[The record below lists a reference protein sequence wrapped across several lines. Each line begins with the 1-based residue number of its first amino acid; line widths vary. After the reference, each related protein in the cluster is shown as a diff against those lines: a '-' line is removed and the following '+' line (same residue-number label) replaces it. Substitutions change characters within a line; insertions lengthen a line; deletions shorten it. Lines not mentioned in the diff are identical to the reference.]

1 MQSKTSKF
9 KKALRGVFPASL
21 TAVTQPVS
29 TRLDP
34 ASSDPIGGVVDT
46 GINAVETSLAAMKE
60 ASALIVKI
68 PWFSPVAGLILQ
80 ALTIRE
86 ASIPLF
92 SQQSLIL
99 TVHQQ
104 EVKQYKEEWDA
115 VMGRLESIARLVNNV
130 GVACKRYNLE
140 EKDLPDGLRD
150 IFQSL
155 ETELGGIKAAFD
167 ESREVGSIR
176 KMLLRKDL
184 LSKVKRYDGKLLNVL
199 LTFQAALTVD
209 VRFAQLAE
217 GPIVTHGAQIGP
229 TSLSDI
235 VVSMP
240 QEPCAPQIFFGRDSE
255 LTEIIHMIFANI
267 GFHPARVAIL
277 GPGGYGKTTLANA
290 VLTHHRVKEHFGDAR
305 YFVSCESVFSSDALL
320 IELAKTLDLFDGT
333 TNVSWSRICTMLN
346 TKDCILCLDNFES
359 PWDQNGDT
367 RNSVEELLSRVTGL
381 RGATVLITMRGMVRP
396 GHTQWTMPL
405 LPPLMTLDHDS
416 AKSVWV
422 HTADNYDAFAEELI
436 KSVDYVPLAVTLLAH
451 LAQATSPEILLKQ
464 WHKEQTQFIHTSQ
477 ANRLSNLEY
486 SIQLSIDS
494 GRMRANPSAK
504 EMLGVLNKHFIR
516 TTYTSGV

>member
-9 KKALRGVFPASL
+9 KKALRGVFPASS

-29 TRLDP
+29 TCLDP

-86 ASIPLF
+86 
-92 SQQSLIL
+92 
-99 TVHQQ
+99 

-115 VMGRLESIARLVNNV
+115 VMGRLESIARPVNNV

-155 ETELGGIKAAFD
+155 EMELGGIKAAFD

-235 VVSMP
+235 VIN
-240 QEPCAPQIFFGRDSE
+240 APRA
-255 LTEIIHMIFANI
+255 M
-267 GFHPARVAIL
+267 
-277 GPGGYGKTTLANA
+277 
-290 VLTHHRVKEHFGDAR
+290 
-305 YFVSCESVFSSDALL
+305 
-320 IELAKTLDLFDGT
+320 
-333 TNVSWSRICTMLN
+333 
-346 TKDCILCLDNFES
+346 
-359 PWDQNGDT
+359 
-367 RNSVEELLSRVTGL
+367 
-381 RGATVLITMRGMVRP
+381 
-396 GHTQWTMPL
+396 
-405 LPPLMTLDHDS
+405 
-416 AKSVWV
+416 
-422 HTADNYDAFAEELI
+422 
-436 KSVDYVPLAVTLLAH
+436 
-451 LAQATSPEILLKQ
+451 
-464 WHKEQTQFIHTSQ
+464 HTSDI
-477 ANRLSNLEY
+477 LW
-486 SIQLSIDS
+486 
-494 GRMRANPSAK
+494 
-504 EMLGVLNKHFIR
+504 
-516 TTYTSGV
+516 T